1 MSKQNSAILIALLV
15 LALSTASL
23 AGITGKITG
32 KVTDKQTG
40 APLLGTNI
48 LIEGTSLGAVSDV
61 DGLYV
66 ITNVM
71 PGTYSVK
78 FRMMGYSPTTITE
91 VIVYSDRIAKVDCGL
106 KSTVI
111 QGEEVIITATRE
123 PIEFDRTSSAAYV
136 RQEEIEALPVQSLSE
151 IIQLQAGVVTD
162 AGGGLHF
169 RGGRTREVAYMIDG
183 VTVTNT
189 FSQGGGSNV
198 AVENNFIKEL
208 QVITGTFNAEYGQAQ
223 SGVINVV
230 TKVPDDKYKV
240 SMDLLSGGY
249 YASNKPM
256 YIGLN
261 SYDPLSEKELKFSL
275 SGPLPFPKSIGKL
288 GFYLNGRLVK
298 NNGYLN
304 GERRY
309 RPEDGWE
316 IEVFREWYEATYDPP
331 DPLVIPIPDSLH
343 TGDNKIVSID
353 WDKRYNINT
362 KLVYQPGSSIT
373 LSYNLFLS
381 NAKGKS
387 YSHSWRFCPDGLPYW
402 FDDATTHML
411 VFTHAPAQNLFYNLR
426 YSYQANHSKSYT
438 FENAND
444 PRYQIAAVN
453 AWDPGKITGFDYGGI
468 NSWDRRFQ
476 DRTMHLVNGDITWQ
490 INKVIEV
497 KSGFEAKTYD
507 LHYKNAPLR
516 EVTGH
521 EIVQYPYTSNEIR
534 GWEIPYSTFLKATR
548 NYPFGNIQLRETS
561 PDSIT
566 DHLFYVDYNR
576 YPEEGSGYVQT
587 KLNLNEII
595 LNAGMRLD
603 VFRPKDRYCP
613 DYSKVYPE
621 FVGADIYYTRAKLKY
636 QLSPRFGLSFPISD
650 RGAMRLSYG
659 HFFQAPSFEK
669 MYQNPVLPHYNQFS
683 IMNTSIGNPNLRP
696 EKTVQYEVG
705 LQQELADGLGLELSV
720 FYKDIRDLLGLEI
733 LTLSNATTFYRY
745 INKEYGN
752 AAGVTFALNQNSF
765 QGKLNTSVDY
775 TYMVAKGTASSA
787 EAVRD
792 VAILSGSGRGAYT
805 LATRRIDFLGWDQT
819 HSLNAAVSLRP
830 QKDLYVSLIG
840 QLGTGLPYSP
850 STLDPNIEIPGGWW
864 DNSGRKPL
872 QWNID
877 MKVFKGVQ
885 LFGYKFGAFM
895 NVYNVLNHLNENG
908 VHSITGRAGPDAYLP
923 EIARKRYY
931 RLEEVGEFTRDEAD
945 YDPTDYSRPRLIQFG
960 LSLEF

>member
-183 VTVTNT
+183 VTVTNS

>member
-1 MSKQNSAILIALLV
+1 MSKKYSALLTVVLWFAFNSA
-15 LALSTASL
+15 SW

-40 APLLGTNI
+40 APLLGANI
-48 LIEGTSLGAVSDV
+48 LVEGTSLGAVSDV
-61 DGLYV
+61 SGLYV

-106 KSTVI
+106 KTTVI
-111 QGEEVIITATRE
+111 QGEEVVITATRE

-169 RGGRTREVAYMIDG
+169 RGGRSREVAYMIDG

-198 AVENNFIKEL
+198 SVENNFIKEL

-230 TKVPDDKYKV
+230 TKVPEDKYKGSV
-240 SMDLLSGGY
+240 EALSGGY
-249 YASNKPM
+249 YAPNKPM
-256 YIGLN
+256 YIGLD
-261 SYDPLSEKELKFSL
+261 SFDPISEQELKFSL
-275 SGPLPFPKSIGKL
+275 SGPLPFPKSMGKL
-288 GFYLNGRLVK
+288 GFFVNGRLVDSD
-298 NNGYLN
+298 GYLN
-304 GERRY
+304 GQRRY
-309 RPEDGWE
+309 MPEDGWE
-316 IEVFREWYEATYDPP
+316 IEVFREWYEASYDPP
-331 DPLVIPIPDSLH
+331 DPLVIPLPDSLH
-343 TGDNKIVSID
+343 TGDGAFVPID
-353 WDKRYNINT
+353 CGKKYNINT
-362 KLVYQPGSSIT
+362 KLVYQPGFGLT

-381 NAKGKS
+381 KSKGKS

-402 FDDATTHML
+402 FDDAATHMAVL
-411 VFTHAPAQNLFYNLR
+411 THSPKPNLFYNLR

-438 FENAND
+438 FEDAND

-468 NSWDRRFQ
+468 NSWARRFQ
-476 DRTMHLVNGDITWQ
+476 DRTMHLINGDITWQ

-497 KSGFEAKTYD
+497 KSGFEAKKYD

-534 GWEIPYSTFLKATR
+534 GWEIPYDIFLKATR
-548 NYPFGNIQLRETS
+548 NYPFGHIQLRETS

-595 LNAGMRLD
+595 LNAGLRLD

-621 FVGADIYYTRAKLKY
+621 FVGADWYYTRAKLKS
-636 QLSPRFGLSFPISD
+636 QVSPRFGLSFPISD

-683 IMNTSIGNPNLRP
+683 IMNTSIGNPNLKP

-752 AAGVTFALNQNSF
+752 AMGVTVAFNQNSF

-819 HSLNAAVSLRP
+819 HSLNAALSLRP
-830 QKDLYVSLIG
+830 QKSLYVSLIG
-840 QLGTGLPYSP
+840 QLGAGLPYTP

-872 QWNID
+872 QWNLD
-877 MKVFKGVQ
+877 MKLFKSFKV
-885 LFGYKFGAFM
+885 LGYTVGGFV

-908 VHSITGRAGPDAYLP
+908 VRSITGRAGPDAYLP

-931 RLEEVGEFTRDEAD
+931 RLDQVGEFTRDEAD

-960 LSLEF
+960 LSFEF